1 MPAIFH
7 IARFTILEAWRT
19 HFALLLLMVIIAGV
33 GLSAFM
39 TSQAITETETIR
51 ISILAASLR
60 LLSVFVLSIYV
71 ISSFV
76 REINDKGMELTLALP
91 ITRAQYLFG
100 KFTGF
105 GLLAFISATT
115 AGLCVWFFAASGE
128 VLYWSLSLFAECLI
142 MTALCLVCVLSF
154 SQMVSAIS
162 AVFAVYLLSRSITAI
177 RLMSEGPLVDLT
189 STWTHFIAY
198 VVKFISV
205 ILPDLSLFTRT
216 EWLLTLPA
224 ARQNFSIDV
233 GLISVQSMLYISL
246 LLAIGLFDLYRKN
259 LDS

>member
-1 MPAIFH
+1 MMIKLGFRWHDSGERLQCPINWCDHILEEFNVPAIFH

-100 KFTGF
+100 KFLRVKWIPIRILKPYFRNGSK
-105 GLLAFISATT
+105 GHKSESPFIVS
-115 AGLCVWFFAASGE
+115 SE
-128 VLYWSLSLFAECLI
+128 R
-142 MTALCLVCVLSF
+142 MVLST
-154 SQMVSAIS
+154 
-162 AVFAVYLLSRSITAI
+162 RSIRNTI
-177 RLMSEGPLVDLT
+177 
-189 STWTHFIAY
+189 H
-198 VVKFISV
+198 
-205 ILPDLSLFTRT
+205 
-216 EWLLTLPA
+216 
-224 ARQNFSIDV
+224 
-233 GLISVQSMLYISL
+233 
-246 LLAIGLFDLYRKN
+246 
-259 LDS
+259 

>member
-1 MPAIFH
+1 
-7 IARFTILEAWRT
+7 
-19 HFALLLLMVIIAGV
+19 
-33 GLSAFM
+33 
-39 TSQAITETETIR
+39 
-51 ISILAASLR
+51 
-60 LLSVFVLSIYV
+60 
-71 ISSFV
+71 
-76 REINDKGMELTLALP
+76 
-91 ITRAQYLFG
+91 
-100 KFTGF
+100 
-105 GLLAFISATT
+105 
-115 AGLCVWFFAASGE
+115 
-128 VLYWSLSLFAECLI
+128 

-233 GLISVQSMLYISL
+233 GLISVQSVLYISL